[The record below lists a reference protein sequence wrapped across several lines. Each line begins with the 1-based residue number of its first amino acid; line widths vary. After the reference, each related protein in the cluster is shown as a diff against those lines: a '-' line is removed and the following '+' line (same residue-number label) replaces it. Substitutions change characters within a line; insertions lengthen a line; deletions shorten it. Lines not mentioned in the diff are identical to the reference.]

1 MTTLADDWGDVPARV
16 APHGHDAFARGL
28 MPWDT
33 APQPAPAAPRP
44 RPTLPTYHAAAVAI
58 GVSPSSLWKRMRRK
72 HMSARTAPPLE
83 AWRTLAAGL
92 ARRAP

>member
-1 MTTLADDWGDVPARV
+1 MTTLADDRRD
-16 APHGHDAFARGL
+16 APPPVQPHPRDAFARGL

-44 RPTLPTYHAAAVAI
+44 RPTLLTYHAAAVAI

-72 HMSARTAPPLE
+72 HMSARTALPLE
-83 AWRTLAAGL
+83 AWRTLAVGL

>member
-1 MTTLADDWGDVPARV
+1 MTTLADDWRD
-16 APHGHDAFARGL
+16 APPPVQPHPRDAFARGL

-33 APQPAPAAPRP
+33 APVAPRSKP
-44 RPTLPTYHAAAVAI
+44 RPALPTYHAAAMEL
-58 GVSPSSLWKRMRRK
+58 GVSPSSLWKRMRRQRL
-72 HMSARTAPPLE
+72 SARTALPLE

>member
-16 APHGHDAFARGL
+16 TSHPRDAFARGL

-44 RPTLPTYHAAAVAI
+44 RPTLLTYHAAAVAI

-72 HMSARTAPPLE
+72 HMSARTALPLE
-83 AWRTLAAGL
+83 AWRTLAVGL

>member
-1 MTTLADDWGDVPARV
+1 MTTLADDRRD
-16 APHGHDAFARGL
+16 APPPVQPHPLDAFERGL

-33 APQPAPAAPRP
+33 APAPVGPKPRP
-44 RPTLPTYHAAAVAI
+44 ALPTYHAAAMEL

-72 HMSARTAPPLE
+72 HMSARTALPLE
-83 AWRTLAAGL
+83 AWRTLAVGL

>member
-1 MTTLADDWGDVPARV
+1 MTAPRPVPPV
-16 APHGHDAFARGL
+16 QPHPRDAFARGL

-33 APQPAPAAPRP
+33 APAPVGPKPRP
-44 RPTLPTYHAAAVAI
+44 ALPTYHAAAMEL

-72 HMSARTAPPLE
+72 HMSARTALPLE

>member
-1 MTTLADDWGDVPARV
+1 MTTLADDRRD
-16 APHGHDAFARGL
+16 APPPVQPHPRDAFARGL

-33 APQPAPAAPRP
+33 APAPVGPKPRP
-44 RPTLPTYHAAAVAI
+44 ALPTYHAAAMEL
-58 GVSPSSLWKRMRRK
+58 GVSPSSLWKRMRRQRL
-72 HMSARTAPPLE
+72 SARTALPLE

>member
-1 MTTLADDWGDVPARV
+1 MSATLADDWGDVPARV
-16 APHGHDAFARGL
+16 TSHDLDAFERGL

-33 APQPAPAAPRP
+33 APVAPRSKP
-44 RPTLPTYHAAAVAI
+44 RPALPTYHAAAMEL

-72 HMSARTAPPLE
+72 HMSARTALPLE
-83 AWRTLAAGL
+83 AWRTLAVGL